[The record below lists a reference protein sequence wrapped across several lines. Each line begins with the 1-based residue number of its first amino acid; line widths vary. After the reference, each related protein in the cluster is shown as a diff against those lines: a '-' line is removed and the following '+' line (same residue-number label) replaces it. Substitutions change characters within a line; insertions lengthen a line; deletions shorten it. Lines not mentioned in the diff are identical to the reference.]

1 MDYQQSIKNLNHLKN
16 FIRAWDECYIFF
28 FFNSE
33 TNYDIEIYDLQ
44 YSAEEQKKIDLH
56 LRGCYP
62 YAYINNEKSGHE
74 LLYYHD
80 QNIGIEYDFF
90 LEQFNYFYCKDP
102 VDIKAVQ
109 QQFLMLIEMLK
120 NK

>member
-1 MDYQQSIKNLNHLKN
+1 MDCQQSIKNLNHLKN

-44 YSAEEQKKIDLH
+44 YSAEEKKSICICEDVIHMLI
-56 LRGCYP
+56 LITKNLGV
-62 YAYINNEKSGHE
+62 NN
-74 LLYYHD
+74 
-80 QNIGIEYDFF
+80 
-90 LEQFNYFYCKDP
+90 FYCTDP
-102 VDIKAVQ
+102 VDMKDVQ
-109 QQFLMLIEMLK
+109 QQFLMLIEMFK

>member
-33 TNYDIEIYDLQ
+33 ANYDIEICGI
-44 YSAEEQKKIDLH
+44 EEATALQKKIDLH
-56 LRGCYP
+56 LRSRFP
-62 YAYINNEKSGHE
+62 YGYVCNNSGAE
-74 LLYYHD
+74 ETVYYCD
-80 QNIGIEYDFF
+80 KNIIVEYDLFAQ
-90 LEQFNYFYCKDP
+90 QFNDFICFDP
-102 VDIKAVQ
+102 VDNKNLQ
-109 QQFLMLIEMLK
+109 KQFLILIEMLK